1 MCGERG
7 ISSGYGECFCIS
19 VGAGLSVTVAII
31 PDIEGATDLGQV
43 TLQADELLL

>member
-19 VGAGLSVTVAII
+19 VDGVTVTII
-31 PDIEGATDLGQV
+31 PDIEGATDLGQI
-43 TLQADELLL
+43 TSEADEPLV